1 VTPAAALLAGALWL
15 VLPGAAAAHS
25 LLLESSPPAGTQTAN
40 PPSVIELVFN
50 NRVEKTL
57 CRLRLVDARG
67 QARTLAIN
75 AGGPPDR
82 LQASAPALSSGPWR
96 VEWVV
101 MSADGHV
108 VSGAFAF
115 RVGP

>member
-1 VTPAAALLAGALWL
+1 MLAGALWL
-15 VLPGAAAAHS
+15 VLPAAAAGHS

-50 NRVEKTL
+50 NRVEKRL
-57 CRLRLVDARG
+57 CRVRLVDGRG
-67 QARTLAIN
+67 AARTLAISP
-75 AGGPPDR
+75 GGPPDR
-82 LQASAPALSSGPWR
+82 LQAPAPALGPGSWR

-108 VSGAFAF
+108 MSGAFAF